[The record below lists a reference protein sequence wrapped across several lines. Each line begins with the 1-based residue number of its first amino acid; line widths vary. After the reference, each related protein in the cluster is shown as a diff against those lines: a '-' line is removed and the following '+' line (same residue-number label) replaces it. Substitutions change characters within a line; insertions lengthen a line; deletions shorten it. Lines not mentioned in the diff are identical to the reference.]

1 MEYRPGEQHARNIQ
15 TILFFKDFTVNT
27 CTNSGAPDQL
37 QFHRFISECFG
48 SRLRLKCFRLL

>member
-1 MEYRPGEQHARNIQ
+1 MHLINSDDPPFK
-15 TILFFKDFTVNT
+15 ILTSNT

-48 SRLRLKCFRLL
+48 SNFVLFLNERDGLSK